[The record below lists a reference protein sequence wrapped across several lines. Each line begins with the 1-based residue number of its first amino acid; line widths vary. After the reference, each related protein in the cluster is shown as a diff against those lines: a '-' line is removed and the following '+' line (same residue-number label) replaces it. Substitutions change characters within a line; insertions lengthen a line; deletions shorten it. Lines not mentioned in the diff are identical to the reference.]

1 MRLALR
7 RPWREGTRALLFD
20 PLDVLGRLAA
30 LMPKP
35 RDNGATFSCDRFFLT
50 VILQAGN
57 RPAASRGG
65 NMAGMRSFYRFAI
78 VLGCLAVAPIDAR
91 GATLCVNPGGTGGCF
106 ASIQA
111 AVDAAVSRDR
121 IEIAAGTYVG
131 GVSIPARKGT
141 ITIDG
146 AGAGLTVLDGQN
158 PNLHLLIVSGGGTR
172 PTISNLTLTGSR
184 IGAFVQIPAQATF
197 VDVEFTGNEVG
208 LENLG
213 KATVLR
219 SNAVDNSDYGLYAR
233 IKGSSLTVTDST
245 VSGNGQGGV
254 RIEVDSKAKIVNSTI
269 SGNGGFGVAY
279 GVATVESSTVTNN
292 SSGGIHVYSRT
303 ALRSTIVSGN
313 GALGGDCE
321 TQGGARLRVLGTSLI
336 GDVGSCT
343 VVAAAGLL
351 LTGDPL
357 LGPLQNNGGTTETHA
372 LLPGSLAIG
381 VLTRGPLCK
390 HPDQRGVARS
400 TPCDLGAFEAP

>member
-1 MRLALR
+1 M
-7 RPWREGTRALLFD
+7 T
-20 PLDVLGRLAA
+20 
-30 LMPKP
+30 K
-35 RDNGATFSCDRFFLT
+35 
-50 VILQAGN
+50 
-57 RPAASRGG
+57 
-65 NMAGMRSFYRFAI
+65 MRSFYRFAI

-121 IEIAAGTYVG
+121 IEIGAGTYVG

-158 PNLHLLIVSGGGTR
+158 PNLHVLSVRGGGTR
-172 PTISNLTLTGSR
+172 PTISNLTLTGGR
-184 IGAFVQIPAQATF
+184 IGAFVHVPAQATF

-208 LENLG
+208 LENQG
-213 KATVLR
+213 KTTVLR
-219 SNAVDNSDYGLYAR
+219 SNAVANSDCGLRAWYQ
-233 IKGSSLTVTDST
+233 GSSLTLTDST
-245 VSGNGQGGV
+245 VSGNGQYGV
-254 RIEVDSKAKIVNSTI
+254 RIASDSKAKIVSSTI
-269 SGNGGFGVAY
+269 SGNGGFGV
-279 GVATVESSTVTNN
+279 GVGAATVESSTITNN
-292 SSGGIHVYSRT
+292 SIGGIAVFRRT
-303 ALRSTIVSGN
+303 TLRSTIVSGN
-313 GALGGDCE
+313 GALGGDCQT
-321 TQGGARLRVLGTSLI
+321 TQVGAPLRVLGTSMI
-336 GDVGSCT
+336 GEVGSCT

-372 LLPGSLAIG
+372 LLPGSPAIG